1 MASDA
6 AAESTHSFMPVIVM
20 RAMLSCATSSR
31 RAAACCAAT
40 VVRFGVSMTVVIC
53 ASAVAAPKT
62 TIAANVPRPSHVLTV
77 PPGYP
82 SYP

>member
-1 MASDA
+1 
-6 AAESTHSFMPVIVM
+6 
-20 RAMLSCATSSR
+20 
-31 RAAACCAAT
+31 
-40 VVRFGVSMTVVIC
+40 VRFGVSMTVVIC